1 MKKRSAA
8 AASQPNTQT
17 IDLPSLSLRAEV
29 RAESIDTDARTV
41 EIVFSTGA
49 PVLRY
54 DWMTGGRYVETLGL
68 DPKQVRL
75 KRLNNSAP
83 FLNTHSAYDVGDV
96 LGVIVPGSARI
107 EKGEARAVVRF
118 SRRPEVEPVWQDV
131 RDGILKHVSV
141 GYRVHKYE
149 QTEGDDKKLPT
160 RHAIDWEPFETSAV
174 PIGADDDAK
183 IRQDKTATNACVL
196 VTRAPQETQT
206 MDDETTAAAATTD
219 STQPKPEQPVRT
231 VTDPGA
237 PAPGSEQ
244 PAERAAEATDR
255 QRGADAERERVQGI
269 IHAVRSAGFSAE
281 FGDDMIKRGI
291 SLEKAQTMVLDELAK
306 RGGQDRGPRPGG
318 TGIRVESDP
327 SEHVRAGITNAL
339 LHRADEGQWKLTD
352 LGRMYAH
359 RSLLE
364 YAELCLQARGY
375 RTTGMSK
382 MEISGL
388 ALGLNIR
395 AGMHT
400 TSDFPLILADVANK
414 TLRRAY
420 DEAPQT
426 FMAIARRVPLPDFK
440 TVNRVQLGEAPSL
453 DLVGESGEFT
463 RGTIGEGREQYALA
477 TYGKVFGITR
487 KSLVNDDTDAF
498 SRLTMMFGR
507 AARHKESDLV
517 WAQITSNPTMGDGAA
532 LFVDAGHANYT
543 ASGTAISVD
552 SLGVGR
558 AKMRNQKG
566 LDGVEYL
573 NLVPRF
579 LAVPPSK
586 ETIAD
591 QYVTVVTPQEG
602 AKVNPFQGRLA
613 VLSEPRLEAASA
625 TAWYLFADPG
635 QIDIV
640 EWGVLAGEEGP
651 VIETRIGFD
660 VDGVELK
667 CRHDVA
673 AKVIDWRGA
682 YKNVGA

>member
-1 MKKRSAA
+1 MKKRTA
-8 AASQPNTQT
+8 AASQPNSQT
-17 IDLPSLSLRAEV
+17 IDLPSLTLRAEV
-29 RAESIDTDARTV
+29 RADSLDPDARTV

-49 PVLRY
+49 PVQRY
-54 DWMTGGRYVETLGL
+54 DWMTGGRYVETLSL
-68 DPKQVRL
+68 DPKAVRL
-75 KRLNNSAP
+75 KRINNSAP

-118 SRRPEVEPVWQDV
+118 SRRPDVEPVWQDV

-141 GYRVHKYE
+141 GYCVHKYE
-149 QTEGDDKKLPT
+149 QTEGDDGKIPT

-174 PIGADDDAK
+174 PMGADDDAK
-183 IRQDKTATNACVL
+183 IRQAKQATNACVL

-206 MDDETTAAAATTD
+206 MDDETETVPEVK
-219 STQPKPEQPVRT
+219 PKPDQPVRT

-237 PAPGSEQ
+237 PAETTEQ
-244 PAERAAEATDR
+244 AAARATETTDR
-255 QRGADAERERVQGI
+255 QRGADAERVRVQGI
-269 IHAVRSAGFSAE
+269 IHAVRSADFTSTFS
-281 FGDDMIKRGI
+281 DQLIKDNVP
-291 SLEKAQTMVLDELAK
+291 LERAQTMVLDELAK

-318 TGIRVESDP
+318 SGIRVESDP
-327 SEHVRAGITNAL
+327 SEHVRSGIINAL
-339 LHRADEGQWKLTD
+339 LHRADEGHWKLTD
-352 LGRMYAH
+352 LGRSYAH

-364 YAELCLQARGY
+364 YAELCLQARSV

-382 MEISGL
+382 MEIAGL
-388 ALGLNIR
+388 ALGLTIR

-420 DEAPQT
+420 EEAPQT

-440 TVNRVQLGEAPSL
+440 AVNRVQLGEAPSL
-453 DLVGESGEFT
+453 DLVGEHGEFT
-463 RGTIGEGREQYALA
+463 RGTIGEGREQYQLA
-477 TYGKVFGITR
+477 TYGKVFAISR
-487 KSLVNDDTDAF
+487 KALVNDDTDAF

-517 WAQITSNPTMGDGAA
+517 WAQITSNPTMGDGVA
-532 LFVDAGHANYT
+532 LFHATHANLT

-558 AKMRNQKG
+558 AAMRNQKG
-566 LDGVEYL
+566 LDAVQFL

-579 LAVPPSK
+579 LVVPPGK

-613 VLSEPRLEAASA
+613 VLSEPRLQVASA

-673 AKVIDWRGA
+673 AKIIDWRGCYQNA
-682 YKNVGA
+682 GA